1 MAENRDDRPDR
12 TDSPRMRIE
21 PTAITLGT
29 SGLGRH
35 SEPASAEERAAVDV
49 AIDLLTSRHGFV
61 DTSNNYSAG
70 RSEAVIGI
78 ALRELGMDGSRVIS
92 KVDQDPETGVFDR
105 DRVLR
110 SFEETT
116 ARLGVDRLPLLHL
129 HDPYSVSFEDTISI
143 GGAVQGLIELRS
155 AGVVDAIGVAAAPV
169 PLMAKYVETGVFDAV
184 LIHNR
189 FTLVDHSAESVFA
202 DAKARGMAVFNA
214 APFGSGLLVK
224 GPHSGAQYAYRPAGE
239 ELLRWT
245 ERLQRVCADHGT
257 SMAAAALH
265 YSLRSP
271 LVDSTVVGVSRP
283 HRREQLDELEQA
295 EVPEAL
301 WGAIE
306 SLGSAPSPVDDSD
319 YA

>member
-1 MAENRDDRPDR
+1 
-12 TDSPRMRIE
+12 MRIE

-35 SEPASAEERAAVDV
+35 SEPGSAEERAAVDV

-283 HRREQLDELEQA
+283 HRREQLDELEHA

-306 SLGSAPSPVDDSD
+306 SLGSSPSPVDDGD

>member
-1 MAENRDDRPDR
+1 MK
-12 TDSPRMRIE
+12 IE

-29 SGLGRH
+29 SGLGRR
-35 SEPASAEERAAVDV
+35 SEPGSAEERAAVEV

-70 RSEAVIGI
+70 RSEAVLGI
-78 ALRELGMDGSRVIS
+78 ALRELGLDGSRVIS

-110 SFEETT
+110 SFDETT

-189 FTLVDHSAESVFA
+189 FTLVDHSAEPVFA
-202 DAKARGMAVFNA
+202 DARARGMAVFNA

-239 ELLRWT
+239 ELLEWT
-245 ERLQRVCADHGT
+245 ERLQRVCAEHGT

-271 LVDSTVVGVSRP
+271 LVDSTVVGVSTP
-283 HRREQLDELEQA
+283 HRREQLDELEQT
-295 EVPEAL
+295 EVPEGL
-301 WGAIE
+301 WDAVD
-306 SLGSAPSPVDDSD
+306 SLGAAPSPVDDSD

>member
-1 MAENRDDRPDR
+1 
-12 TDSPRMRIE
+12 MRIE

-35 SEPASAEERAAVDV
+35 SEPGSAEERAAVDV

-78 ALRELGMDGSRVIS
+78 ALRELGLDGSRVIS

-239 ELLRWT
+239 ELLEWT
-245 ERLQRVCADHGT
+245 ERLQHVCADHGT